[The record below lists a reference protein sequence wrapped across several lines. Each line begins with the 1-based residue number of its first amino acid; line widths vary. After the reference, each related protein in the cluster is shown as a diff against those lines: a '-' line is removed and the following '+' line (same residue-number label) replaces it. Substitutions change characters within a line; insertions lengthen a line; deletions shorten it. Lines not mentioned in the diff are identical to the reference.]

1 MKRDEAKITS
11 KGQITVPKQVRIAL
25 GVEAGDSLVFER
37 DGSEIKV
44 RPAKGKGLF
53 SKYRGIGN
61 TGFPSG
67 RDAINRE
74 IRQLRGHDDNE

>member
-1 MKRDEAKITS
+1 MRRDEAKITS
-11 KGQITVPKQVRIAL
+11 KGQITVPKQIRIAL

-37 DGSEIKV
+37 EDGEVKV
-44 RPAKGKGLF
+44 RPAKTKGVF

-67 RDAINRE
+67 QEAINKE
-74 IRQLRGHDDNE
+74 FRQLRGHDESE